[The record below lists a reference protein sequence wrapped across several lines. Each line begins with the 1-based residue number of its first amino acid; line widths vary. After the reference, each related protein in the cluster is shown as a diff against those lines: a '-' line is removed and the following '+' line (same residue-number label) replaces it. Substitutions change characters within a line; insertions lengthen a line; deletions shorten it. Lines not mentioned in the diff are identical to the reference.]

1 MELIIIRG
9 RQDDGKTTT
18 ATILHNVLIE
28 YGASVKMLRTNENS
42 LSVGTWMVDFQAVL
56 DWVNKRIVIISEGDY
71 KNRLSAIMDSLIYD
85 YRPDIVVVCARSRDV
100 DGSSYRMLTEKYQDL
115 IKPEN
120 EFWTQFVDDYSRVIE
135 VKRPIVE
142 LIINRIYNI

>member
-120 EFWTQFVDDYSRVIE
+120 EFWTQFVDDYSRVME

>member
-28 YGASVKMLRTNENS
+28 YGASVKMLHTNENS

-120 EFWTQFVDDYSRVIE
+120 EFWTQFVDDYSRVME